1 MNPLIKTLYSY
12 PPPPP
17 RHRTQ
22 PIRILCVGLP
32 RSGTES
38 LSLALT
44 QLGYK
49 PFHGWDL
56 VFDTA
61 AHLQAWAQ
69 LAERKHAPSATTPRD
84 DPITRADFDAL
95 LPGDCD
101 VVLDSAAALF
111 TPEILQAYPDAKVI
125 LNTRRDVAAWQRSA
139 RQAFVTDGAAH
150 WGLWVLHLFS
160 AEVFWLWRLYY
171 AVGFPGLFGART
183 VEEGLVGKG
192 RRVYREHGWMVK
204 GLVPSDN
211 LLEWNVEDG
220 WGPLCEFLEKEVPQ
234 QPFPQTNAGEGFRNR
249 VEKRVGP
256 WRRTALMNLALT
268 VTSAGVLG
276 TAIVFGARKGG
287 WWWPAVRKIPGWI
300 GARWV

>member
-1 MNPLIKTLYSY
+1 MNALITTLYGF
-12 PPPPP
+12 PPPAP
-17 RHRTQ
+17 RHRTA

-61 AHLQAWAQ
+61 AHIQAWAQ
-69 LAERKHAPSATTPRD
+69 LAERKYGPPQD
-84 DPITRADFDAL
+84 EPITRADFDAL

-101 VVLDSAAALF
+101 VVIDSAAALF

-171 AVGFPGLFGART
+171 TFGYPGLFRGRT
-183 VEEGLVGKG
+183 VEEGVVGKG
-192 RRVYREHGWMVK
+192 KRVYREHGWLVK
-204 GLVPSDN
+204 GLVERER

-220 WGPLCEFLEKEVPQ
+220 WGPLCEFLGKEVPLE
-234 QPFPQTNAGEGFRNR
+234 PFPQTNTGEGFRNR

-256 WRRTALMNLALT
+256 WRRTALVNFALMI
-268 VTSAGVLG
+268 TSAGVLG
-276 TAIVFGARKGG
+276 TAVVFGARRGG
-287 WWWPAVRKIPGWI
+287 GGWWPAVREIPGSI
-300 GARWV
+300 GARWF